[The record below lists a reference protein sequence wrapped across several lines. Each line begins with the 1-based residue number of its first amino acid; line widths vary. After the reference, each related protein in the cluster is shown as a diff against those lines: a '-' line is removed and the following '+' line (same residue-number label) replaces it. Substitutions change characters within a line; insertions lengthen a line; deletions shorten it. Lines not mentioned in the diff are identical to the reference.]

1 MVEERRAGLRLALP
15 GGPRGEADRNWR
27 PERVTWLDFVERRR
41 LVGPLLLSPLGGGGG
56 LSVTVSGVEGEEDF
70 RGGAGEADL
79 ESEEGGGE
87 VETSL
92 EAGEASEAEDEEL
105 EVAVAG
111 WRGWGRL
118 GFGFES
124 LGGRVEKDSSMESSE

>member
-1 MVEERRAGLRLALP
+1 M
-15 GGPRGEADRNWR
+15 
-27 PERVTWLDFVERRR
+27 
-41 LVGPLLLSPLGGGGG
+41 
-56 LSVTVSGVEGEEDF
+56 TVSGVEGEEDF

-92 EAGEASEAEDEEL
+92 EAGEASEAEEEL

-111 WRGWGRL
+111 WRGRGRS
-118 GFGFES
+118 GFGLEA